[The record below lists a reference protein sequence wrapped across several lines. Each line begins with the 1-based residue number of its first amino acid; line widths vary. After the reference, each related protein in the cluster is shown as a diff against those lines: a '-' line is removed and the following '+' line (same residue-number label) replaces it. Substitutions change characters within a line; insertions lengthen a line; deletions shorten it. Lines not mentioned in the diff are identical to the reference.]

1 MTQFEDRNRGK
12 SGLPLIVFGP
22 VLALGTFTALLAL
35 LAGLFGWH
43 SNQMLVSSAAVGAA
57 VAVAALGLVHRQIT
71 KRRAAEGALYDVEAR
86 VAGMVE
92 SAMDAI
98 ITVDENQHV
107 VLFNAAAESLFGCP
121 RKQAIGAPLAWFIP
135 ERFRAEH
142 ERHIRRFGETGTSS
156 RRMGG
161 ARIVTGL
168 RRNGEEF
175 PIDASISQ
183 ITESGKKFY
192 TVILRDVTE
201 RVRAEEALRRSQS
214 ELRELAYA
222 MNSVREQEK
231 RRIAQELHDELGQ
244 ALTALKLDVAWLSE
258 RLPAGD
264 TAIAEKLNAMQ
275 AMIDGTV
282 AATRRI
288 SSDLRPL
295 ILDDLGLVPA
305 AEWLVQEFTQRTGI
319 PCELVVR
326 SPNLELKDPHATAIF
341 RILQE
346 SLTNVARHA
355 KAQRVEVALGRSD
368 GTVTL
373 NVRDNG
379 RGFNLDDPRRPNAF
393 GLMGLRERVSLLG
406 GDVRIESQPGQGTV
420 LHVQIPL
427 EEEAQTR

>member
-1 MTQFEDRNRGK
+1 MTHFEDRNRGK
-12 SGLPLIVFGP
+12 SGLSLIVFGP

-35 LAGLFGWH
+35 LAGMFGWH
-43 SNQMLVSSAAVGAA
+43 PNQMLVTSAAVGAA
-57 VAVAALGLVHRQIT
+57 VVVAALGLVYRQIT
-71 KRRAAEGALYDVEAR
+71 KRHAAEGALQDVEAR
-86 VAGMVE
+86 VASIVE
-92 SAMDAI
+92 SAMDAV
-98 ITVDENQHV
+98 ITVDEKQRV
-107 VLFNAAAESLFGCP
+107 VMFNAAAEAMFGCP
-121 RKQAIGAPLAWFIP
+121 RGQAIGAPLAWFIP

-156 RRMGG
+156 RRMG
-161 ARIVTGL
+161 AQRIVTGL

-183 ITESGKKFY
+183 ITEGGKKFY

-201 RVRAEEALRRSQS
+201 RVQAEEALRRSQE
-214 ELRELAYA
+214 ELRELASG

-231 RRIAQELHDELGQ
+231 SRIARELHDELGQ

-264 TAIAEKLNAMQ
+264 AAIPEKLKAMQ

-305 AEWLVQEFTQRTGI
+305 AEWLVQEFTLRTGI
-319 PCELVVR
+319 PCDLHVG
-326 SPNLELKDPHATAIF
+326 SPELELKDPHATAIF

-427 EEEAQTR
+427 EERAQAA

>member
-1 MTQFEDRNRGK
+1 MTHFEDRNRGK
-12 SGLPLIVFGP
+12 SGLSLIVFGP

-35 LAGLFGWH
+35 LAGMFGWH
-43 SNQMLVSSAAVGAA
+43 PNQMLVTSATVGAA
-57 VAVAALGLVHRQIT
+57 VVVAALALVYRQIT
-71 KRRAAEGALYDVEAR
+71 KRHAAEGALQDVEAR
-86 VAGMVE
+86 VASIVE
-92 SAMDAI
+92 SAMDAV
-98 ITVDENQHV
+98 ITVDEKQRV
-107 VLFNAAAESLFGCP
+107 VLFNAAAEAMFGCP
-121 RKQAIGAPLAWFIP
+121 RGQAIGAPLAWFIP

-142 ERHIRRFGETGTSS
+142 ERHIRRFGETGISS
-156 RRMGG
+156 RRMG
-161 ARIVTGL
+161 AQRIVTGL

-183 ITESGKKFY
+183 ITESGKKLY

-201 RVRAEEALRRSQS
+201 RVQAEEALRRSQE
-214 ELRELAYA
+214 ELRELASG

-231 RRIAQELHDELGQ
+231 SRIARELHDELGQ
-244 ALTALKLDVAWLSE
+244 ALTALKLDVAWLSD

-264 TAIAEKLNAMQ
+264 AAIAEKLKAMQ

-305 AEWLVQEFTQRTGI
+305 AEWLVQDFTQRTGI
-319 PCELVVR
+319 PCELRVG
-326 SPNLELKDPHATAIF
+326 SPEPELKDPHATAVF

-355 KAQRVEVALGRSD
+355 KAQRVEVALARAD

-379 RGFNLDDPRRPNAF
+379 RGFSLDDPRRPNAF
-393 GLMGLRERVSLLG
+393 GLMGLRERVYLLG
-406 GDVRIESQPGQGTV
+406 GEVRIESEPGRGTSIA
-420 LHVQIPL
+420 VQIPL
-427 EEEAQTR
+427 AEGAQAA